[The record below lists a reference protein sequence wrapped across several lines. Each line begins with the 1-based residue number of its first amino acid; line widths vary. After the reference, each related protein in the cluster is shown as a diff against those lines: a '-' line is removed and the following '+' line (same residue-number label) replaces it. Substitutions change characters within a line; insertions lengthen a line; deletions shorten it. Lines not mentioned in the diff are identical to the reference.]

1 MTREL
6 VPAGRRELTRDHIR
20 FYRAVMDGVEMAK
33 AWETY
38 LQVDGDFHDT
48 LARTTLGWVRQA
60 LIQEALD
67 AGQPALVGLF
77 RREPWLVKTATTA
90 KPTLMEFAERFADAG
105 DWSEKELQAMW
116 KEEYGETNASEARA
130 AARRERLNQRLRQ
143 ALQLLERATRRA
155 PAREDAVAR
164 WLAPNLAKSLAAA
177 GLDTLGAV
185 ADALMARTN
194 IRWKEVPGVGDVWA
208 RRLQQWFDEHGLRPQ
223 SPALP
228 TPPPPPPANASPL
241 VPLERFELPFAGVT
255 PLPSSAGVPA
265 FNQAGNAL
273 GVQNDRQAIES
284 WLKAKATNP
293 NTLRSYRKN
302 AERLLL
308 WCYLERRRTFAQLTV
323 DDAIHYRTWLETLG
337 RKDASGQLDEVAW
350 KKAGWRLPAKEW
362 IGKRA
367 AKRDSPEWRPFD
379 GPLSPDS
386 VNQDLL
392 TVRSLF
398 KYLKE
403 FRYLEDNIWNSL
415 GNTLATRIKLEDATE
430 QFVGRSF
437 TEDQWRYV
445 VEPLSP
451 EGPELERR
459 LLLVLW
465 LGFGCGLRATEMLT
479 LKLGS
484 IRPGREKWRLKV
496 LGKGNK
502 TRLVP
507 LTSPTRLALL
517 GYLASVNVTYEMVIH
532 ATRAPE
538 GHHSHE
544 APLLRGRRGRRA
556 EGGPVA
562 TEGLHYTQLY
572 DSLKSHLRS
581 RAEALVDVDPEAATK
596 FGEASTHWLRHT
608 CATLALKNGV
618 GLPGV
623 QKLLG
628 HSHIN
633 TTSTYVTEQ
642 DEALMADMERFTSRF
657 ARG

>member
-6 VPAGRRELTRDHIR
+6 VPAGSRELTRDHIR

-33 AWETY
+33 AWATY
-38 LQVDGDFHDT
+38 LAVDGDYQDT
-48 LARTTLGWVRQA
+48 LAKATLGWVRQA

-77 RREPWLVKTATTA
+77 RREPWRVKTSTTT
-90 KPTLMEFAERFADAG
+90 KPTLAEFSERFADAG
-105 DWSEKELQAMW
+105 DWSEVELQAMW
-116 KEEYGETNASEARA
+116 KEEYGETNPSEARA

-143 ALQLLERATRRA
+143 ALQLLERATRRS
-155 PAREDAVAR
+155 PAREDAVER
-164 WLAPNLAKSLAAA
+164 WLAPNLAKNLAAA
-177 GLDTLGAV
+177 GLASLGAV
-185 ADALMARTN
+185 ADALTARTN

-208 RRLQQWFDEHGLRPQ
+208 RRLQEWFDEHGLKPHP
-223 SPALP
+223 PALP
-228 TPPPPPPANASPL
+228 LAPPPPPANASRL
-241 VPLERFELPFAGVT
+241 VPLERFELPFVGVA
-255 PLPSSAGVPA
+255 PLPSPTGSAP
-265 FNQAGNAL
+265 FSQAGNAL

-284 WLKAKATNP
+284 WLKAKASNA

-308 WCYLERRRTFAQLTV
+308 WCYLERRRTFSQLTV
-323 DDAIHYRTWLETLG
+323 DDATHYRSWLENLG
-337 RKDASGQLDEVAW
+337 RLDEATW
-350 KKAGWRLPAKEW
+350 IKAGWRLPASEW

-367 AKRDSPEWRPFD
+367 AKRDTSEWRPFD

-392 TVRSLF
+392 TIRSLF

-403 FRYLEDNIWNSL
+403 FRYLQDNIWDAL
-415 GNTLATRIKLEDATE
+415 GKTLATRIKIADATE
-430 QFVGRSF
+430 QFVSRSF
-437 TEDQWRYV
+437 TDEEWRHV
-445 VEPLSP
+445 VSPLSP
-451 EGPELERR
+451 DGPELERR

-465 LGFGCGLRATEMLT
+465 LGFGCGLRAREMLS

-517 GYLASVNVTYEMVIH
+517 GYLDSVKVSFDKVIE
-532 ATRAPE
+532 ATRARE
-538 GHHSHE
+538 GHPTFE
-544 APLLRGRRGRRA
+544 EPLLRSRRGRRG
-556 EGGPVA
+556 GSSPVA
-562 TEGLHYTQLY
+562 RDALQYTQLY
-572 DSLKSHLRS
+572 DSLKNHLKA
-581 RAEALVDVDPEAATK
+581 RAAELAASNPEAAAK
-596 FGEASTHWLRHT
+596 FRDASTHWLRHT

-618 GLPGV
+618 PLPGV

-628 HSHIN
+628 HTTLN
-633 TTSTYVTEQ
+633 TTSTYVTED
-642 DEALMADMERFTSRF
+642 DEALGVDMERFTSRF
-657 ARG
+657 S